1 MINYPTVKICKI
13 EPIFPKLKYSKY
25 SKYAIGEKVYVRL
38 RDKGRLQK
46 KCCVTEAVI
55 EKRNLRRHLYK
66 VSYTSPESGKNEK
79 KWLAV
84 DDITS
89 LTLRE
94 EKNKKKSPQA
104 FKIAK
109 RKPPC

>member
-13 EPIFPKLKYSKY
+13 EPVCPKLKYSKY

-46 KCCVTEAVI
+46 KSCVTEAVI
-55 EKRNLRRHLYK
+55 EKRNLKRHLYK

-79 KWLAV
+79 KWLAI

-94 EKNKKKSPQA
+94 EKNKKRSPRLS
-104 FKIAK
+104 K
-109 RKPPC
+109 

>member
-1 MINYPTVKICKI
+1 M
-13 EPIFPKLKYSKY
+13 
-25 SKYAIGEKVYVRL
+25 RL

-55 EKRNLRRHLYK
+55 EKRNLKRHLYK
-66 VSYTSPESGKNEK
+66 VSHTSPENGKNEK

-94 EKNKKKSPQA
+94 EKNKKKSAQA